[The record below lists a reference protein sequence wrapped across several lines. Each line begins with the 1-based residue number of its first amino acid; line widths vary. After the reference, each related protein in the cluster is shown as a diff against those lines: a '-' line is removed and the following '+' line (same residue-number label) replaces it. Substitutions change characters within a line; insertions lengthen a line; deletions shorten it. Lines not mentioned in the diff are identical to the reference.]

1 MSYNRYQAAQNG
13 QSPEDYGSNVGAGRL
28 ARTKRASELAMA
40 QRCQDIGGI
49 YTGGGHC
56 AMVGMGDA
64 DMGADS
70 GDPCDASS
78 QYYDPNYCVAN
89 GGQPY
94 DGSQGSNSNPYGAPQ
109 QGNLPV
115 DAAFCDSLVTVV
127 PLPPPPAKF
136 SGAQAEQMYR
146 SQMEGYYNFLNSKVV
161 TRTLIAPNGNFSIP
175 FRTAQVNNSGR
186 VYDDFYT
193 NENHQILF
201 FADTNS
207 AEWRNAGL
215 DQYCPSFVGMPTGQC
230 QDIPGYQCQ
239 MSGADIMMG
248 ADFVL
253 GASAPVVRHVAA
265 KSAVA
270 AASKAPVVWR
280 KMSPGENARQK
291 ARYRAGG
298 TSRAQQQK
306 VPMSARA
313 KSAFVNRSTFN
324 RAKSSSPYSYLQYR
338 KPGVAVSG
346 TPPRRPPIKKPCPA
360 GYYRNSAGGCNMK
373 FW

>member
-1 MSYNRYQAAQNG
+1 MSHDRYSAAQNG
-13 QSPEDYGSNVGAGRL
+13 QSPDDYGPNVGAGRL

-40 QRCQDIGGI
+40 QRCQDVGGI

-78 QYYDPNYCVAN
+78 AYYDENACYN
-89 GGQPY
+89 SGGNPY
-94 DGSQGSNSNPYGAPQ
+94 DSGSSNPYGAPT
-109 QGNLPV
+109 QGNQPV
-115 DAAFCDSLVTVV
+115 DAAFCDSLVTLV
-127 PLPPPPAKF
+127 PMPPPPVKF
-136 SGAQAEQMYR
+136 QGAQAEQMYR
-146 SQMEGYYNFLNSKVV
+146 SQMEGYYNFLNSMVV
-161 TRTLIAPNGNFSIP
+161 KRTLIAPNGNFSIP
-175 FRTAQVNNSGR
+175 FRTVQVNNSGR

-193 NENHQILF
+193 NENHQILL

-207 AEWRNAGL
+207 AEWQNAGL
-215 DQYCPSFVGMPTGQC
+215 DRYCPSYVGLPTGQC
-230 QDIPGYQCQ
+230 QDIPGQQCQ
-239 MSGADIMMG
+239 MSGMDIMMG
-248 ADFVL
+248 EDFVL

-265 KSAVA
+265 KSAK
-270 AASKAPVVWR
+270 AASKQGSVVWR
-280 KMSPGENARQK
+280 KMTPAENARQK

-298 TSRAQQQK
+298 TSRAQQTK
-306 VPMSARA
+306 VAASARA
-313 KSAFVNRSTFN
+313 KAALASRPTFN
-324 RAKSSSPYSYLQYR
+324 RAKSSSPYSHLRYG

-373 FW
+373 FY